1 MLTVKVFT
9 FNPVQENTY
18 LLYNDAGDCCIVD
31 PGCYFPEEEEVLA
44 DFVQKQGLRPSL
56 LLNTHCHFD
65 HVFGNRFVH
74 KKWGVEPHIHPAEQ
88 PVLDRAAE
96 AALRWQLPF
105 ENYQGPVHY
114 LKEGEK
120 LGWAGEEFEVLFTP
134 GHSPGSISFYHAKQ
148 EFVLSGDVLFRGSI
162 GRTDLPGG
170 DYALLEQSIRQ
181 KMYVLPDACKVY
193 PGHGLPTSI
202 EVERKSN
209 PFVKGEE
216 FD

>member
-1 MLTVKVFT
+1 
-9 FNPVQENTY
+9 
-18 LLYNDAGDCCIVD
+18 
-31 PGCYFPEEEEVLA
+31 
-44 DFVQKQGLRPSL
+44 
-56 LLNTHCHFD
+56 
-65 HVFGNRFVH
+65 VH
-74 KKWGVEPHIHPAEQ
+74 EKWGLEPHIHPAEQ
-88 PVLDRAAE
+88 PVLDRAGE

-114 LKEGEK
+114 LKEGDK
-120 LGWAGEEFEVLFTP
+120 LNWAGETFDILFTP
-134 GHSPGSISFYHAKQ
+134 GHSPGSISFYHEKQ
-148 EFVLSGDVLFRGSI
+148 GFVLSGDVLFRGSI

-181 KMYVLPDACKVY
+181 KMYRLPDATKVY

-216 FD
+216 YD